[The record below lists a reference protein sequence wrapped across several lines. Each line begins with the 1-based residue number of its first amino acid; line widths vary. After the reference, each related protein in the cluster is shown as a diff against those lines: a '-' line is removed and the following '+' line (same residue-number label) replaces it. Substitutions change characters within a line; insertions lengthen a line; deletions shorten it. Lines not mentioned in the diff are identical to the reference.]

1 MRTLIQGGTVVTAT
15 ETTEADVVIEDE
27 KVAAIGRGM
36 SVEADRVID
45 ATGRYVMPGG
55 VDVHTHM
62 ELPFG
67 GSFCSDDFE
76 TGTRAAAFGGTTT
89 IVDFA
94 LQDYGE
100 GLRQGL
106 DRWFAKAQNAVTDY
120 GFHVIIREVNDQVLK
135 EMDELVGE
143 GVTSFKLFMAY
154 PGVFMLD
161 DASIFRA
168 MRQAGQSGALIMMHA
183 ENGGPIDVLVR
194 QFLDEGKTAPVNHG
208 LTRPAVMEG
217 EAVHR
222 VFRLAELAETPAY
235 IVHLSSRDAL
245 NSLRE
250 ARDRGQAAYAETCP
264 QYLYLSQDD
273 MAKPGF
279 EGAKY
284 VCSPPLRTAD
294 HQEDLWMGLR
304 GGDLSV
310 VSTDHAPFNYT
321 GQKDLG
327 KDDFSKIPNG
337 LPSVEDR
344 FTLLYGGVEK
354 GHIDLNRFV
363 ELVATAPAKMFGL
376 YPRKG
381 TIAPGSDADIVVFD
395 ATKERT
401 ISASTH
407 HMRVDYSAYEG
418 TGRARPPRGRDAA
431 RPGAGRERRVPRHAG
446 TGEVRAEEP
455 DHGVG
460 AGSSGRVTSATSAF
474 SAVRSDDESTCRF
487 TPCAPAADRDDVERA
502 RRGVRDHRP
511 GVRRPE
517 RRDRAAFVP
526 RRVVRLVG
534 VGQRETLDAEVRP
547 QLRPVDLATSR
558 HQDEHVV
565 VRTTPDHDR
574 PQQLAELDPLERGAL
589 LGARGALGSSH
600 LEREPGGLG
609 RCHRR
614 RVGHRD
620 SRMTSRYAAPRLA

>member
-245 NSLRE
+245 NALRE

-264 QYLYLSQDD
+264 QYLYLS
-273 MAKPGF
+273 AGRHG
-279 EGAKY
+279 EA
-284 VCSPPLRTAD
+284 R
-294 HQEDLWMGLR
+294 
-304 GGDLSV
+304 
-310 VSTDHAPFNYT
+310 
-321 GQKDLG
+321 
-327 KDDFSKIPNG
+327 
-337 LPSVEDR
+337 
-344 FTLLYGGVEK
+344 
-354 GHIDLNRFV
+354 
-363 ELVATAPAKMFGL
+363 
-376 YPRKG
+376 
-381 TIAPGSDADIVVFD
+381 
-395 ATKERT
+395 
-401 ISASTH
+401 AS
-407 HMRVDYSAYEG
+407 
-418 TGRARPPRGRDAA
+418 RAR
-431 RPGAGRERRVPRHAG
+431 
-446 TGEVRAEEP
+446 
-455 DHGVG
+455 
-460 AGSSGRVTSATSAF
+460 
-474 SAVRSDDESTCRF
+474 STC
-487 TPCAPAADRDDVERA
+487 A
-502 RRGVRDHRP
+502 RRRCGRP
-511 GVRRPE
+511 TIKRTCGWGS
-517 RRDRAAFVP
+517 AA
-526 RRVVRLVG
+526 
-534 VGQRETLDAEVRP
+534 
-547 QLRPVDLATSR
+547 ATSR
-558 HQDEHVV
+558 WSRPTTRRSTTRVRRIWG
-565 VRTTPDHDR
+565 RTTSR
-574 PQQLAELDPLERGAL
+574 RSRTGCRRWRTGSRCCTAASRRG
-589 LGARGALGSSH
+589 
-600 LEREPGGLG
+600 
-609 RCHRR
+609 
-614 RVGHRD
+614 
-620 SRMTSRYAAPRLA
+620 TST

>member
-1 MRTLIQGGTVVTAT
+1 MRTLIRGGTVVTAT

-27 KVAAIGRGM
+27 KVSAIGRGM
-36 SVEADRVID
+36 AVEADRVID

-194 QFLDEGKTAPVNHG
+194 QFLEEGKTEPVNHG

-222 VFRLAELAETPAY
+222 VFRLAELADTPAY

-250 ARDRGQAAYAETCP
+250 ARDRGQAAFAETCP

-294 HQEDLWMGLR
+294 HQEDLWTGLR

-344 FTLLYGGVEK
+344 FTLLYGGVEA

-363 ELVATAPAKMFGL
+363 ELVGDRAREDVRALPAQGNH
-376 YPRKG
+376 RSRIRRGHRGVRCEEG
-381 TIAPGSDADIVVFD
+381 TDDL
-395 ATKERT
+395 
-401 ISASTH
+401 
-407 HMRVDYSAYEG
+407 RVDPSHARRLLRLRGPCRPWSA
-418 TGRARPPRGRDAA
+418 RGRDAA
-431 RPGAGRERRVPRHAG
+431 RSGAGGERRVPRHAG
-446 TGEVRAEEP
+446 AGQVPAEESP
-455 DHGVG
+455 HDVG
-460 AGSSGRVTSATSAF
+460 AGASNRDTSTTSAPSASR
-474 SAVRSDDESTCRF
+474 SAEVSTCRL
-487 TPCAPAADRDDVERA
+487 TPCAPAPIATVSNA
-502 RRGVRDHRP
+502 RTASSAITGQSRVAPNGVI
-511 GVRRPE
+511 
-517 RRDRAAFVP
+517 
-526 RRVVRLVG
+526 
-534 VGQRETLDAEVRP
+534 
-547 QLRPVDLATSR
+547 
-558 HQDEHVV
+558 
-565 VRTTPDHDR
+565 
-574 PQQLAELDPLERGAL
+574 
-589 LGARGALGSSH
+589 
-600 LEREPGGLG
+600 
-609 RCHRR
+609 
-614 RVGHRD
+614 
-620 SRMTSRYAAPRLA
+620 APRS